1 MNTVLI
7 NHFVFCA
14 NVMEGLCLALLY
26 VMFFMKEG
34 CLNRRRLLFLSAVC
48 LAVLYLGS
56 MLGSGAAVAGAVV
69 GCPVLL
75 GILCSEK
82 RIYNFFMVLPALLIY
97 AMLSAFP
104 VYMLE
109 LVFDRTVTDIA
120 GVEGFSA
127 AETAVDVLLLTLHVC
142 TFLYCRKNQI
152 DLRLKLSEI
161 LLFLVYFLY
170 SVFAVFVLTIF
181 QGYLSGNARIAAG
194 AILLLFTA
202 VIFAAYWFW
211 LILCRRNR
219 MLEQSIRETE
229 QLLRTQLAY
238 AESSAEKQEEF
249 RMLRHDLKNHLQVI
263 GELCAGRHFTEA
275 ERYVSQLL
283 GTPVLGGQLKLTGN
297 NVADIVLAVKREAA
311 LREKVEFQV
320 ESQEK
325 MLSFLED
332 ADVCTLLTN
341 LLDNA
346 LEAAKLTER
355 GKISVTYLSHRNYCV
370 LSVSNTVRE
379 TVPIRDNRIRGKRRY
394 TGKADKKAH
403 GYGLQGV
410 ERIVKKYG
418 GEYTLSCRENV
429 FTANVI
435 LPRRTACERTA
446 AVCE

>member
-1 MNTVLI
+1 MNTFLI
-7 NHFVFCA
+7 NHVVFCA
-14 NVMEGLCLALLY
+14 NAMEGLCLALLY
-26 VMFFMKEG
+26 VMFFMKES
-34 CLNRRRLLFLSAVC
+34 CWSRRRILFLSAVC
-48 LAVLYLGS
+48 LVVLYIGS
-56 MLGSGAAVAGAVV
+56 VLGSGAAVAGAIIC
-69 GCPVLL
+69 CPVLL
-75 GILCSEK
+75 GVLCSEK
-82 RIYNFFMVLPALLIY
+82 RLYNFFMVLPALLIY

-109 LVFDRTVTDIA
+109 LVFDKAVTDIA

-127 AETAVDVLLLTLHVC
+127 AEIAVDVLLLALHVC

-170 SVFAVFVLTIF
+170 SVFVVFVLTIF
-181 QGYLSGNARIAAG
+181 QGYLVENARIAAG
-194 AILLLFTA
+194 FILLLFTVA
-202 VIFAAYWFW
+202 IFAAFWFY
-211 LILCRRNR
+211 LILFRRNHK
-219 MLEQSIRETE
+219 LEQDIRETE

-249 RMLRHDLKNHLQVI
+249 GILRHDLKNHLQVI
-263 GELCAGRHFTEA
+263 GELCAGHRLAEA
-275 ERYVSQLL
+275 ERYVRQLL
-283 GTPVLGGQLKLTGN
+283 GTPVLEGQLKLTGN

-311 LREKVEFQV
+311 LREKVEFQA

-332 ADVCTLLTN
+332 VDVCTLLTN

-346 LEAAKLTER
+346 LEAAKTAEH
-355 GKISVTYLSHRNYCV
+355 GKISVAYLSHRNYCV
-370 LSVSNTVRE
+370 LTVSNTVRE
-379 TVPIRDNRIRGKRRY
+379 TVPIRDNRIRGKKRY

-418 GEYTLSCRENV
+418 GEYTLSCRDHV
-429 FTANVI
+429 FAVNVI
-435 LPRRTACERTA
+435 LPRKEPLASE
-446 AVCE
+446 